1 MKSNVNVEQD
11 QRGKKSKQLNSNGG
25 NPSNKMSG
33 ARFIA
38 ETFKGYGVTHV
49 FFVEAIL
56 RGALV
61 EMESLGIQRVLTH
74 GEKAAAYMADGYARV
89 SHRPGICM
97 AQSVGAANLAAG
109 LQDPYLGRS
118 PVIAIT
124 GRKDPIS
131 RYRNAYQEILHFS
144 MFDQVTKCN
153 FYVDA
158 GDQLPYLLRQAF
170 REATSGTPGPVHLDV
185 LGHVGQMTDK
195 FEIDSEVI
203 IEEPFTHYPPYRP
216 EPENQHL
223 QKAVRALEKAERPVI
238 IAGGGAIASSAG
250 PDIVEL
256 AEALSIPVATSL
268 NGKGTIR
275 DDHPL
280 SIGVAGA
287 YSRWCANKVV
297 SEADLVLFIGTNT
310 GDMVTNNWT
319 LPKKGVPIIQV
330 DINPLELGRSYP
342 NMVGLMG
349 DAKVTVRK
357 LLEFISAKHKKVQWA
372 QHAQEVV
379 NKWRKAMEPFWNSDV
394 SPVRPERLCKEMTDV
409 LPPNAILVADTG
421 YSSIWTCSM
430 VDFIDPRQTYV
441 RAAGSLG
448 WAFPASLGAKC
459 AAPERPVFCFTG
471 DGGFWYH
478 IGELETAVRHGIK
491 TITVVNN
498 NYCLSQCSVGV
509 DKAYA
514 GRTGKKGELFKFR
527 GANFAK
533 VAQELGCLGIRVED
547 PHKIAGALKTAL
559 EADLPVVIDVVTDE
573 TCKPEWAPAY

>member
-1 MKSNVNVEQD
+1 MGSESHQNQD
-11 QRGKKSKQLNSNGG
+11 EKEPDRKGG
-25 NPSNKMSG
+25 NIDHPANKKMSG

-61 EMESLGIQRVLTH
+61 EMENLGIRRILTH
-74 GEKAAAYMADGYARV
+74 SEKAAAYMADGYARV

-118 PVIAIT
+118 PVIAVT

-131 RYRNAYQEILHFS
+131 RYRNAYQEILHHP
-144 MFDQVTKCN
+144 MFDPVTKYN
-153 FYVDA
+153 VYVDA
-158 GDQLPYLLRQAF
+158 AEQLPFLLRQAF
-170 REATSGTPGPVHLDV
+170 REATSGVPGPVHLDV
-185 LGHVGQMTDK
+185 LGHVGQTTDK

-203 IEEPFTHYPPYRP
+203 IEEPYTHYPACRP
-216 EPENQHL
+216 EPEFE
-223 QKAVRALEKAERPVI
+223 RLEKVVRTLEEAKRPVI
-238 IAGGGAIASSAG
+238 VSGGGAIASLAG
-250 PDIVEL
+250 PDIVRL

-280 SIGVAGA
+280 SVGVVGS
-287 YSRWCANKVV
+287 YSRWSANKVV

-319 LPKKGVPIIQV
+319 LPKKGTLVIQI
-330 DINPLELGRSYP
+330 DINPSELGRNYP
-342 NMVGLMG
+342 IRVGLMG
-349 DAKVTVRK
+349 DAKVTVCK
-357 LLEFISAKHKKVQWA
+357 LVEFLDTKHKKIEWA
-372 QHAQEVV
+372 RHTQEIVK
-379 NKWRKAMEPFWNSDV
+379 KWQDGMEPFRNSDAV
-394 SPVRPERLCKEMTDV
+394 PIRPERLCKEITEV
-409 LPPNAILVADTG
+409 LPPSTILVADTG
-421 YSSIWTCSM
+421 YSSVWTCSM
-430 VDFIDPRQTYV
+430 VDFIRSSQTYI
-441 RAAGSLG
+441 RAAGTLG

-459 AAPERPVFCFTG
+459 AAPDRPVFCFTG

-478 IGELETAVRHGIK
+478 LSELETALRYGIN

-498 NYCLSQCSVGV
+498 NYCLSQCSAGV
-509 DKAYA
+509 SKAY
-514 GRTGKKGELFKFR
+514 GDRPGNRGDLFRFR

-533 VAQELGCLGIRVED
+533 VAQELGCLGIRIEN
-547 PHKIAGALKTAL
+547 PKGIAPALETAL
-559 EADLPVVIDVVTDE
+559 RADLPVVLDVVTDE
-573 TCKPEWAPAY
+573 NCKPRWEPAY